1 MKKIR
6 ILCLFLSLLLLLT
19 PAVQAADGGA
29 DIRCYGVDAN
39 ASLSDSEKLTDTA
52 KAVILYERKS
62 GTMLYQY
69 QSDEKIYPAST
80 VKLMTAL
87 VALEEG
93 ELSEEVLVTKR
104 ALNSLGV
111 GGLGAGLV
119 AGEELTLEQLLYC
132 MMVASAN
139 DAAAV
144 IAEHIGGTQDNF
156 LRLMNAKAQALGCTG
171 TNYSNVH
178 GLHDE
183 ETYTTARDICRVL
196 DAALENETFRKLFC
210 TETYT
215 VPETKKAEAR
225 ELWTGNYMMTTHGIS
240 KYHDPRVIGGR
251 TGNTNEAGRCL
262 VALSE
267 GSGMELI
274 SIVMG
279 AKATYAED
287 GLSLKAF
294 GSFEETKLLLDYA
307 MENYRYRQVYYPGQ
321 AVTQYPVP
329 GGANNAVAGS
339 TEGAATVLPKDLEES
354 QLTWYYSQPAPLT
367 APLEKGTV
375 LAKARLYYGTKCLA
389 QTDLA
394 ALTDVQV
401 HQAPESSTPTEQPEE
416 EGDIRRILVIALCCL
431 AGLGILVAAGVIA
444 VRILRRRAQEARR
457 RRRRNNRQRSR

>member
-6 ILCLFLSLLLLLT
+6 ILCLLLSLLLLLT
-19 PAVQAADGGA
+19 PAAQAAEPTLRQG
-29 DIRCYGVDAN
+29 CHGVDA
-39 ASLSDSEKLTDTA
+39 ADCLSDSERLTDTA

-62 GTMLYQY
+62 GTMLYTY
-69 QSDEKIYPAST
+69 QPDEKIYPAST

-104 ALNSLGV
+104 ALNSLGI

-183 ETYTTARDICRVL
+183 DTYTTARDICRLL
-196 DAALENETFRKLFC
+196 DAALENETFRKMFC

-225 ELWTGNYMMTTHGIS
+225 ELWTGNYMMTSHGIS
-240 KYHDPRVIGGR
+240 KYRDSRVIGGR

-267 GSGMELI
+267 GNGMELI

-279 AKATYAED
+279 AKATYEAD

-294 GSFEETKLLLDYA
+294 GSFEETKVLLDYA
-307 MENYRYRQVYYPGQ
+307 MDNYRYRQVYYPGQ
-321 AVTQYPVP
+321 AVAQYPVS
-329 GGANNAVAGS
+329 GGANSAVAGS
-339 TEGAATVLPKDLEES
+339 VEGAATVLPKDLDES
-354 QLTWYYSQPAPLT
+354 QLKWTYSQPGTLT

-375 LAKARLYYGTKCLA
+375 LTTAQLWYGEKCLI
-389 QTDLA
+389 QTELT
-394 ALTDVQV
+394 ALTDVKAQ
-401 HQAPESSTPTEQPEE
+401 QSPEISTQPEAPQE
-416 EGDIRRILVIALCCL
+416 EENGGKWIVIALCCL
-431 AGLGILVAAGVIA
+431 VGLGILVAAGLIG
-444 VRILRRRAQEARR
+444 VRFLRRRAQEARR
-457 RRRRNNRQRSR
+457 KRRRNNRQRSR